1 MQMFRILMVVLAG
14 LFLTACDSKFKT
26 YIGPSV
32 TLIEVHKSE
41 RKMYMLHN
49 DKVVKTYDIN
59 LGGNPIGHKQFE
71 GDMKT
76 PEGVYYISTK
86 NPKSSFHLSLQ
97 ISYPNAADRAF
108 AAAQSKQPGGDIF
121 IHGGPRKTE
130 PEPKRRF
137 WQSRKEKPV
146 DWTAGCIAVTD
157 REIEDIYAMVNTRT
171 PIRILP

>member
-1 MQMFRILMVVLAG
+1 MHIFRILLIVLAG
-14 LFLTACDSKFKT
+14 LVLTACDSKFQT
-26 YIGPSV
+26 YNGPAV
-32 TLIEVHKSE
+32 NMIEVHKSE
-41 RKMYMLHN
+41 RKMYMLH
-49 DKVVKTYDIN
+49 DGQVVKTYDIN

-97 ISYPNAADRAF
+97 ISYPNAADRAY
-108 AAAQSKQPGGDIF
+108 AAAQGKQPGGDIF
-121 IHGGPRKTE
+121 IHGGPRTKT
-130 PEPKRRF
+130 PQPKRRF
-137 WQSRKEKPV
+137 WQTAKEKPS

-157 REIEDIYAMVNTRT
+157 REIEEIYAMISTRT

>member
-26 YIGPSV
+26 YNGPSV

-41 RKMYMLHN
+41 RKMYMLHD

-108 AAAQSKQPGGDIF
+108 AAAQGKQPGGDIF
-121 IHGGPRKTE
+121 IHGGPRKKA

-137 WQSRKEKPV
+137 WQSIKEKPV
-146 DWTAGCIAVTD
+146 DWTAGCIAVSD
-157 REIEDIYAMVNTRT
+157 REIEDIYAMITTRT

>member
-1 MQMFRILMVVLAG
+1 MHIFRILLVVLAG
-14 LFLTACDSKFKT
+14 LVLTACDSKFQT
-26 YIGPSV
+26 YNGHAV
-32 TLIEVHKSE
+32 NMIEVHKSE
-41 RKMYMLHN
+41 RKMYMLH
-49 DKVVKTYDIN
+49 DGQVVKTYDIN

-97 ISYPNAADRAF
+97 ISYPNAADRAY
-108 AAAQSKQPGGDIF
+108 AAAQGKQPGGDIF
-121 IHGGPRKTE
+121 IHGGPRTKT
-130 PEPKRRF
+130 PQPKRRF
-137 WQSRKEKPV
+137 WQTAKEKPS

-157 REIEDIYAMVNTRT
+157 REIEEIYAMISTRT